1 MKHINDMQGVRAAES
16 EIDVMEF
23 DKLLFCN
30 DSDIEFES
38 VIEFDTKFETKTRV
52 LKHIQ
57 QRLKDELCLLALQWR
72 MWLLCL
78 FIDIYCASMLFR
90 NLAFYGFRAGPRLT
104 QDLGH
109 ALLPEW
115 KGFWTDQPMYVLRC
129 VLLIASG
136 MTFVPQSRSK
146 PVCYVV
152 NIWRRWGMMIAM
164 GNILRFLT
172 YISTT
177 LPGSAAHCLPSNSNI
192 ENDQPKT
199 LYNILFRITLDGNGD
214 GTFGT
219 YNCGDLTFSGHIL
232 MTMTYAFCCVRYVP
246 NTCAMTAEVE
256 HVFKIFVWCIVIVQC
271 LFTIMARNH
280 YTMDVIIALYLTPLL
295 WSFYTTRMEPKH
307 IALGVA
313 TLSPIPLKH
322 SFASQ

>member
-1 MKHINDMQGVRAAES
+1 MES
-16 EIDVMEF
+16 EMDVMEY
-23 DKLLFCN
+23 DQLVLCRD
-30 DSDIEFES
+30 DSDNG
-38 VIEFDTKFETKTRV
+38 IEFDGKEFDTNFDTKTRV

-57 QRLKDELCLLALQWR
+57 QRLKDELSLLALQWR

-90 NLAFYGFRAGPRLT
+90 NLAFYRFRAGPRLT

-115 KGFWTDQPMYVLRC
+115 KGVWTDQPMYVLRC
-129 VLLIASG
+129 ILLIASG
-136 MTFVPQSRSK
+136 MTFVPQRRSK

-192 ENDQPKT
+192 ANDQPKT
-199 LYNILFRITLDGNGD
+199 LYFETDNSVFSTTMPPQLRYWALF
-214 GTFGT
+214 
-219 YNCGDLTFSGHIL
+219 CG
-232 MTMTYAFCCVRYVP
+232 
-246 NTCAMTAEVE
+246 
-256 HVFKIFVWCIVIVQC
+256 
-271 LFTIMARNH
+271 
-280 YTMDVIIALYLTPLL
+280 L
-295 WSFYTTRMEPKH
+295 WF
-307 IALGVA
+307 L
-313 TLSPIPLKH
+313 
-322 SFASQ
+322 